1 MTEAARKAELRR
13 SLRETRRAR
22 DGGSNEAMQIAE
34 HIMDL
39 EEVRSACETGA
50 AIACYASRAEE
61 PPTDELIAR
70 LRDAGAT
77 VLLPRVEG
85 NDLAWIETDPSTSF
99 TSNSMGIDEPE
110 GLASDVQPALWIIPA
125 LAVDADGYRLGQGGG
140 FYDRTLAGLPDD
152 GRRPIIAVVFEE
164 EAVPEVP
171 REGHDHRVDVV
182 VTPERVRWLSMPD

>member
-22 DGGSNEAMQIAE
+22 DGGSNEAVQIAE

-39 EEVRSACETGA
+39 EEVRSACEAGA

-85 NDLAWIETDPSTSF
+85 DDLAWIETDASTSF
-99 TSNSMGIDEPE
+99 TSNSMGINEPE
-110 GLASDVQPALWIIPA
+110 GSASDAEPALWIIPA

-152 GRRPIIAVVFEE
+152 GRGAIIAVVFEE

-171 REGHDHRVDVV
+171 RENHDHRVDVV